1 MSVCLEPIRRASEPA
16 TRSMSITA
24 ASHGMSSEP
33 VKAVPRRDFEP
44 DSPRTL
50 GLRVELPDV
59 GDTDEELPL
68 ELDDDVGGG
77 VVDVGGGVVDDEVG
91 LGQLVRSVAASSEK

>member
-1 MSVCLEPIRRASEPA
+1 VSVCLDPIRSASDPA
-16 TRSMSITA
+16 TRSTSITA

-33 VKAVPRRDFEP
+33 VNAVPCRDLEP

-59 GDTDEELPL
+59 GDADEELPL

-77 VVDVGGGVVDDEVG
+77 VVDEGGGVVDDELG